1 MLLKRWVLLLDQC
14 AALASQFLIRMDPRP
29 WPGPRLSKNL
39 AKPQVYTYPAPDQE
53 VATEYAF
60 LKWRKSEFLAPGTFP
75 KRDRP
80 PLS

>member
-1 MLLKRWVLLLDQC
+1 MFAMPLLVVFHAFVHILLT
-14 AALASQFLIRMDPRP
+14 
-29 WPGPRLSKNL
+29 KNL

-53 VATEYAF
+53 VATENAF
-60 LKWRKSEFLAPGTFP
+60 LNWRKSEFLAPGTFP